1 MEINES
7 LAIDWQALKA
17 INIVVNM
24 QAMDACSRIQRKI
37 NTGTVLSR
45 SSVVVVLPTIRW
57 RMREW
62 P

>member
-1 MEINES
+1 MELNEF

-24 QAMDACSRIQRKI
+24 QAIDACSRIQRKI
-37 NTGTVLSR
+37 NTGAVLSR